1 LLLQGTEIKMN
12 SNLEKQIDPTVSCL
26 NNGLHD
32 DSTNHLSSLESIY
45 YDARH
50 YELIYKN
57 NYFSPDLLRSD
68 IPFWIDMANQY
79 GDSILELCCGSGRI
93 FIPLA
98 QTGKLVTGID
108 ILDSMLSE
116 AREK

>member
-1 LLLQGTEIKMN
+1 MKMN
-12 SNLEKQIDPTVSCL
+12 NYLEKQINSSVSCL
-26 NNGLHD
+26 NNELDD
-32 DSTNHLSSLESIY
+32 DSINNLSSLESIY

-79 GDSILELCCGSGRI
+79 GDSVLELCCGSGRI
-93 FIPLA
+93 SIPLA
-98 QTGKLVTGID
+98 QEGKLVTGID
-108 ILDSMLSE
+108 ILVLQYLLCQTN
-116 AREK
+116 K